1 MRRFFASLS
10 IVALLLVPVASFS
23 DDGELQPPIGSHSVI
38 QPHESLPILDLL
50 LLAWSILD

>member
-1 MRRFFASLS
+1 MRRFAASLAV
-10 IVALLLVPVASFS
+10 VALLLVPVASFA
-23 DDGELQPPIGSHSVI
+23 DDPILQPPVPHCVV